1 MQEIRFH
8 GRGGQGTVV
17 ASILLAEAF
26 FSAGFQ
32 VQWNK
37 TLAGIRIHVLIP
49 MLGCL
54 ACMSL
59 LFTASLGAEPSPAVE
74 YLMRE
79 PVSMLDWGLAKIE
92 EDLFRKRGVL
102 TRNDGNLF
110 ELEPAIRVTYA
121 WEKNRIQIFLKLT
134 MQADVKKTPQRMA
147 AVREH
152 MTFVI
157 AYLRGG
163 LTMHPYDAFFRHK
176 GFRSKESPENLG
188 EDLVEI
194 TYLHLTVR
202 DHQQNILSRCRAL
215 LSGTDIIWSIMGGS

>member
-1 MQEIRFH
+1 MQIWCLFDMKPIAN
-8 GRGGQGTVV
+8 TDP
-17 ASILLAEAF
+17 
-26 FSAGFQ
+26 
-32 VQWNK
+32 WNK
-37 TLAGIRIHVLIP
+37 TLAGIKIQVLIP
-49 MLGCL
+49 MLGCM

-134 MQADVKKTPQRMA
+134 MQADVKKTSRRMA

-163 LTMHPYDAFFRHK
+163 LTMHPYDAF
-176 GFRSKESPENLG
+176 
-188 EDLVEI
+188 
-194 TYLHLTVR
+194 
-202 DHQQNILSRCRAL
+202 
-215 LSGTDIIWSIMGGS
+215 SGTRASGARRARKTWVKTWWGLPIYTLRLATTSRTF